1 MNSSDY
7 RAFNMTPLSFILI
20 LLSFCK
26 KETISITVIS
36 VTFRDGNDVT
46 ARTVAVQMYAYP
58 STFTCDKSRVCW

>member
-7 RAFNMTPLSFILI
+7 RTFNMINTIHFYSH

-26 KETISITVIS
+26 KETISITVNS

-46 ARTVAVQMYAYP
+46 EMTARTVAGLICL
-58 STFTCDKSRVCW
+58 S